1 MQKRIQPSQW
11 TPNGG
16 ITLEENATTSVKAEN
31 NVLVVAGPGAGK
43 TELLAQ
49 KTGYLFQTNT
59 CTYPQKILAISFK
72 TDAAANLKERIESR
86 YGKEY
91 AIRFSSLTYDAFAKK
106 ILDQFRNALP
116 EELCPNKDYIIG
128 DKNIID
134 TAFKK
139 SGYLNTNGLTPS
151 RLAAY
156 YENVISA
163 TSLPLSGKSIGSNV
177 WRLLIKGFDGKP
189 SCLTFKMIN
198 MLAIYIFSTNPYLL
212 RGLQATYSHVF
223 LDEFQ
228 DTTNLQYDLVKICF
242 QNSNVKITAVGDNK
256 QRIMV
261 WAGARKTIFEDFQQ
275 DFNAMEVP
283 LLMNHRSAPR
293 LVDLQKLMYTSLQV
307 DLVELQTSAKWKEND
322 GDIKLYISEN
332 EDQEAKY
339 LVADIIEK
347 VSNGIPLKDI
357 CILVK
362 QLPGNYTDNLL
373 DALAS
378 HNIKAR
384 IESDYQDLLK
394 EFIVTLVL
402 NTLKVSINRRSPIE
416 WEYVNNAMEELK
428 CLDPSEKPDKYY
440 QEHSDLVNLL
450 NLTSEK
456 LVLDIKDT
464 DFQEA
469 INNIVQFFDIDK
481 IKSLYPAYAQG
492 DFFES
497 TINKMI
503 DLLWK
508 EFEKCKDWNLSIEN
522 FQGLYSIP
530 IMTIHKSKGLEYTAV
545 YFVGLEDGAFW
556 SFRNQ
561 PEEDRCAF
569 FVALSRAKEYLSF
582 SFCAYR
588 HKLRNPSQKH
598 TDINEF
604 FELLKL
610 PGIATVIKC
619 DSIF

>member
-1 MQKRIQPSQW
+1 MQERIPPLQW
-11 TPNGG
+11 TPSGG
-16 ITLEENATTSVKAEN
+16 IILEENATTSVKAEK

-49 KTGYLFQTNT
+49 KTGYLFQTNI
-59 CTYPQKILAISFK
+59 CTYPKKILAISFK

-116 EELCPNKDYIIG
+116 EELCPSKDYIIG
-128 DKNIID
+128 DKKTID
-134 TAFKK
+134 AAFKK
-139 SGYLNTNGLTPS
+139 SGYLNPRGLTPS
-151 RLAAY
+151 RLAVY
-156 YENVISA
+156 YENVIA
-163 TSLPLSGKSIGSNV
+163 TTPLPVCGDSIGSNV
-177 WRLLIKGFDGKP
+177 WRLLIRGFDDNP
-189 SCLTFKMIN
+189 SCLTFKMIS
-198 MLAIYIFSTNPYLL
+198 MLTIYIFSTNPYVL

-228 DTTNLQYDLVKICF
+228 DTTSLQYDLVKMGF
-242 QNSNVKITAVGDNK
+242 QNSNSKITAVGDNK

-275 DFNAMEVP
+275 DFNAMKIP

-307 DLVELQTSAKWKEND
+307 DLIDLQTSKKWEKND

-332 EDQEAKY
+332 EDLEAKY
-339 LVADIIEK
+339 LVADITEK
-347 VSNGIPLKDI
+347 ISNGVSLKDI

-362 QLPGNYTDNLL
+362 QLPGNYIDTLVTVL
-373 DALAS
+373 S
-378 HNIKAR
+378 SFGIKAR
-384 IESDYQDLLK
+384 IETEYQDILK
-394 EFIVTLVL
+394 EFIVVLVL
-402 NTLKVSINRRSPIE
+402 NTLKVSINRRSPTE
-416 WEYVNNAMEELK
+416 WEYVNNAMEGLK
-428 CLDPSEKPDKYY
+428 GFDSTERSDAYD
-440 QEHSDLVNLL
+440 QEHINLINLL
-450 NLTSEK
+450 NATSEK
-456 LVLDIKDT
+456 LALDIT
-464 DFQEA
+464 ETEFHEV
-469 INNIVQFFDIDK
+469 INNIIQFFDIEK
-481 IKSLYPAYAQG
+481 IKALYPTYAQG
-492 DFFES
+492 NFFED
-497 TINKMI
+497 IVNKMI

-508 EFEKCKDWNLSIEN
+508 EFEECNNWNLSFEN

-569 FVALSRAKEYLSF
+569 FVALSRAKEFLSF

-588 HKLRNPSQKH
+588 HKLRNPNQKH
-598 TDINEF
+598 TEINEF

-610 PGIATVIKC
+610 PGISTVINC
-619 DSIF
+619 D

>member
-1 MQKRIQPSQW
+1 MHERIQPSQW
-11 TPNGG
+11 IPNGG

-31 NVLVVAGPGAGK
+31 NILVVAGPGAGK

-116 EELCPNKDYIIG
+116 NDLCPNKNYVIG
-128 DKNIID
+128 DKKIID
-134 TAFKK
+134 AAFKK
-139 SGYLNTNGLTPS
+139 SGYLNTNSLTPS
-151 RLAAY
+151 RLSAY
-156 YENVISA
+156 YENAISA
-163 TSLPLSGKSIGSNV
+163 TSLPLSGKSISSNV
-177 WRLLIKGFDGKP
+177 WKLLIKGFDGNP

-198 MLAIYIFSTNPYLL
+198 MLAIYIFSINPYLL
-212 RGLQATYSHVF
+212 KSLQTTYSHVF

-228 DTTNLQYDLVKICF
+228 DTTNSQYNLVKICF
-242 QNSNVKITAVGDNK
+242 QNSNTKITAVGDNK

-261 WAGARKTIFEDFQQ
+261 WAGARKTIFEDYQQ
-275 DFNAMEVP
+275 EFNAMEIP

-307 DLVELQTSAKWKEND
+307 DFVELQTSAKWKEND

-332 EDQEAKY
+332 EEQEAKY

-347 VSNGIPLKDI
+347 VSNGISLKDI

-362 QLPGNYTDNLL
+362 QLPGNYTDYIL
-373 DALAS
+373 DALALY
-378 HNIKAR
+378 NIKAR
-384 IESDYQDLLK
+384 IETDYQDLLK
-394 EFIVTLVL
+394 EFIVTLIL
-402 NTLKVSINRRSPIE
+402 DTLKVSINRRSPAE
-416 WEYVNNAMEELK
+416 WEYINNAMEELK
-428 CLDPSEKPDKYY
+428 GLDPAEKPDKYY
-440 QEHSDLVNLL
+440 QEHCDLINLL

-456 LVLDIKDT
+456 LVVGIEDT
-464 DFQEA
+464 DFHEA

-508 EFEKCKDWNLSIEN
+508 EFKKCNDWNLSIEN
-522 FQGLYSIP
+522 FQGLNSIP
-530 IMTIHKSKGLEYTAV
+530 IMTIHKSKGLEYRAV
-545 YFVGLEDGAFW
+545 YFVGLEDSAFW
-556 SFRNQ
+556 SFRTQ

-582 SFCAYR
+582 SFCSHR
-588 HKLRNPSQKH
+588 HKLRYPNQKH

-604 FELLKL
+604 FELLQL
-610 PGIATVIKC
+610 PGIATVINC
-619 DSIF
+619 D

>member
-1 MQKRIQPSQW
+1 MQERITSLRW
-11 TPNGG
+11 TPSGE
-16 ITLEENATTSVKAEN
+16 ITLEENATTSVKTEK

-49 KTGYLFQTNT
+49 KTGYLFQTNI

-128 DKNIID
+128 DKKTID
-134 TAFKK
+134 EAFKK
-139 SGYLNTNGLTPS
+139 AGYLNPRGLSPS
-151 RLAAY
+151 RLAVY
-156 YENVISA
+156 YENVIA
-163 TSLPLSGKSIGSNV
+163 TTTLPLSGGSIGSNV
-177 WRLLIKGFDGKP
+177 WKLLISGFDDNP
-189 SCLTFKMIN
+189 SCLTFKMIS
-198 MLAIYIFSTNPYLL
+198 MLAINIFSTNPYVL
-212 RGLQATYSHVF
+212 RGLQATYSHIF

-228 DTTNLQYDLVKICF
+228 DTTSLQYDLVKIGF
-242 QNSNVKITAVGDNK
+242 YNSNSKITAVGDNK
-256 QRIMV
+256 QRIMG

-275 DFNAMEVP
+275 DFNAMKIP

-293 LVDLQKLMYTSLQV
+293 LVDLQKLMYASLQV
-307 DLVELQTSAKWKEND
+307 DLVDLRTSTKWKKND

-332 EDQEAKY
+332 EDLEAKY
-339 LVADIIEK
+339 LVADIAGK
-347 VSNGIPLKDI
+347 VSNGVSLKDI

-362 QLPGNYTDNLL
+362 QLPGNYVDTLL
-373 DALAS
+373 TVLTAYG
-378 HNIKAR
+378 IKAR
-384 IESDYQDLLK
+384 IETEYQELLK
-394 EFIVTLVL
+394 EFIVLLVL
-402 NTLKVSINRRSPIE
+402 NTLKVSIIRRSPKE
-416 WEYVNNAMEELK
+416 WEYVNKAMEELK
-428 CLDPSEKPDKYY
+428 GIEPTERPDVYY
-440 QEHSDLVNLL
+440 QEHIDLVNFL

-456 LVLDIKDT
+456 LDINITET
-464 DFQEA
+464 DFKEL
-469 INNIVQFFDIDK
+469 IKNIVQFYDVEK
-481 IKSLYPAYAQG
+481 IKALYPIYAQG
-492 DFFES
+492 NYFENTVS
-497 TINKMI
+497 KMI

-508 EFEKCKDWNLSIEN
+508 EFKECNNWRLSIEN

-545 YFVGLEDGAFW
+545 YVVGLEDGAFW
-556 SFRNQ
+556 NFKNQ

-582 SFCAYR
+582 SFCALR
-588 HKLRNPSQKH
+588 RNLRNTNQKH

-604 FELLKL
+604 FELLKS
-610 PGIATVIKC
+610 PGIATVINC
-619 DSIF
+619 D